1 MLHGCLTQPKVLKAR
16 TQVAHTQISPPD
28 TRILHKGLGSHK
40 EWLGR
45 AQEVIEMLCKWS
57 GTATHDRRG
66 GVPFIGI

>member
-16 TQVAHTQISPPD
+16 TQMAHTQISPPNAK
-28 TRILHKGLGSHK
+28 ILYKGLGSHK

-45 AQEVIEMLCKWS
+45 AQEAIERVRKWS
-57 GTATHDRRG
+57 ASNPRQRG